1 MTGLQVDRGSVLLGY
16 VHGNEVAHSWH
27 LSLMDLVKWDASHE
41 GRVMR
46 GGFMAMRHGTG
57 GIVQARN
64 DVALSF
70 LTRTNAEW
78 LFWIDTDMGFAPSTV
93 DQLVAAA
100 DPVERPVMG
109 GLCFVSKE
117 VELDGLGGFRTRPVP
132 TLYRWAELGDDIR
145 GFSPV
150 EDYPR
155 NEVIPIDATGSACI
169 LLHRDALTAVFEKY
183 GTFYSRIPN
192 EGTGQLLSEDLSLC
206 VRLGALEVPLHANTA
221 VKTTHFKPQWVQEA
235 DYDRERAV
243 AGSGWQAEFQ
253 AAMR

>member
-1 MTGLQVDRGSVLLGY
+1 MTAAVDGGSVLLGY

-27 LSLMDLVKWDASHE
+27 LSLLDLVKWDASHE

-64 DVALSF
+64 DVALQF
-70 LTRTNAEW
+70 LQRSDAEW

-93 DQLVAAA
+93 DRLVAAA
-100 DPVERPVMG
+100 DPDTRPVMG

-117 VELDGLGGFRTRPVP
+117 VELDGLGGFRVTPVP
-132 TLYRWAELGDDIR
+132 TLYRWATLGEDIR
-145 GFSPV
+145 GFEPWK
-150 EDYPR
+150 DYPR
-155 NEVIPIDATGSACI
+155 NQVVPIDATGSACI
-169 LLHRDALTAVFEKY
+169 LIHRSALQAVFDKF

-206 VRLGALEVPLHANTA
+206 VRLAALEIPIHADTS

-235 DYDRERAV
+235 DFDHAH
-243 AGSGWQAEFQ
+243 ATGGGGWQSEFQ

>member
-1 MTGLQVDRGSVLLGY
+1 MTGGVEPGSVMFAY
-16 VHGNEVAHSWH
+16 VHGNDIKHSWM
-27 LSLMDLVKWDASHE
+27 LCKDELWKWDAQHE

-64 DVALSF
+64 DVALQF

-78 LFWIDTDMGFAPSTV
+78 LFWVDTDMGFLPDTV
-93 DQLVAAA
+93 DQLVASA

-109 GLCFVSKE
+109 GLCFVVKE
-117 VELDGLGGFRTRPVP
+117 VELDGMGGFRTRPVP
-132 TLYRWAELGDDIR
+132 TLYRWATLGEDIR
-145 GFSPV
+145 GFEPW

-155 NEVIPIDATGSACI
+155 NEVVPIDATGSACI
-169 LLHRDALTAVFEKY
+169 LIHRTALAAVFEKF
-183 GTFYSRIPN
+183 GTFYSRVPN

-206 VRLGALEVPLHANTA
+206 VRLAALEIPVHANTA
-221 VKTTHFKPQWVQEA
+221 VRTTHAKTQWVGEA
-235 DYDRERAV
+235 DFDTFQGA
-243 AGSGWQAEFQ
+243 ASGGWQAEFQ

>member
-1 MTGLQVDRGSVLLGY
+1 MTGVDPGSVLLGY

-27 LSLMDLVKWDASHE
+27 LSLLDLVKWDASHE

-64 DVALSF
+64 DVALQF
-70 LTRTNAEW
+70 LTGTNAEW
-78 LFWIDTDMGFAPSTV
+78 LFWVDTDMGFAPSTV
-93 DQLVAAA
+93 DRLVAAA
-100 DPVERPVMG
+100 DPEERPVMG

-117 VELDGLGGFRTRPVP
+117 VQLDGLGGFRTRAVP
-132 TLYRWAELGDDIR
+132 TLYRWATLGEDIK
-145 GFSPV
+145 GFEPW

-155 NEVIPIDATGSACI
+155 NQVVPIDATGSACI
-169 LLHRDALTAVFEKY
+169 LLHRGALERVFEKY

-206 VRLGALEVPLHANTA
+206 VRLAALEVPIHADTS

-235 DYDRERAV
+235 DFDHARATG
-243 AGSGWQAEFQ
+243 GSSWQSEFQ
-253 AAMR
+253 AALR